1 MGLVLP
7 TNGVAMRARVM
18 APWEAAAVLVVPSAV
33 TNVGHFLSGRSPWP
47 LVRRLGTMMVGVC
60 LGTALGAGILVT
72 ASGDATVTALG
83 IALDA
88 YAVFGLANL
97 RLAVPRPWEP
107 VLSPLV
113 GGATGAVPPATGV
126 FVVPAVASLPAPGVA
141 RGDCVQEPG
150 RA

>member
-1 MGLVLP
+1 MLI
-7 TNGVAMRARVM
+7 
-18 APWEAAAVLVVPSAV
+18 VPSAL
-33 TNVGHFLSGRSPWP
+33 TNVWQFLSGRSPLP

-83 IALDA
+83 IALAA

-97 RLAVPRPWEP
+97 RLAVPRTWEP

-113 GGATGAVPPATGV
+113 GGAKGAVSAATGRSER
-126 FVVPAVASLPAPGVA
+126 PPS
-141 RGDCVQEPG
+141 
-150 RA
+150 